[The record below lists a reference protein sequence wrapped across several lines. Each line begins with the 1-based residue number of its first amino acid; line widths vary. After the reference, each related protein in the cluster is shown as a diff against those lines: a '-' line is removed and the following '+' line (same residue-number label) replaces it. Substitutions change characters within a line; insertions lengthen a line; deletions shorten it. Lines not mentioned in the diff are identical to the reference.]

1 MGTQIPCKYSGYIDD
16 YPAELGKKITLVKY
30 FRANF
35 LERMTARDITK
46 EEVGEICPFQF
57 RITPYIAIAVA
68 VALIVIVI
76 RFTKKA

>member
-46 EEVGEICPFQF
+46 EEVGEFISGNF
-57 RITPYIAIAVA
+57 T
-68 VALIVIVI
+68 LIDG
-76 RFTKKA
+76 RFGERRSTN

>member
-46 EEVGEICPFQF
+46 EEVGEFISGNFTLILF
-57 RITPYIAIAVA
+57 NLRINIITHD
-68 VALIVIVI
+68 
-76 RFTKKA
+76 